1 MVFFSRLVFM
11 GYALLLAAC
20 VSTPIYQFASPVDYE
35 QLPAYRF
42 DVAEV
47 LFINDSTPTD
57 TTALLAETYNMS
69 PAGALKTWTDKR
81 INANGA
87 QGIFSV
93 IIKDANMTVQPLKTT
108 GGIKGYFTT
117 EQDEMLSAYL
127 HVILAV
133 EGNARGLP
141 PAEATISVRA
151 SHSIPEDATV
161 HTRERIYHS
170 VINELMAS
178 FNEEAEKQMQAYFS
192 AYLQ

>member
-20 VSTPIYQFASPVDYE
+20 VSTPIYQYADPVDYAK
-35 QLPAYRF
+35 LPAYRF
-42 DVAEV
+42 DVTEK
-47 LFINDSTPTD
+47 LFINDSNPTD
-57 TTALLAETYNMS
+57 TTAFLAENYAMS
-69 PAGALKTWTDKR
+69 PASALKEWTDKR
-81 INANGA
+81 IIANGA

-93 IIKDANMTVQPLKTT
+93 IVKDANMTTQPLKTS
-108 GGIKGYFTT
+108 GGVKGYFTT
-117 EQDEMLSAYL
+117 EQEEMLSAYL

-133 EGNARGLP
+133 EGSAHDLP

-151 SHSIPEDATV
+151 SHSIPEGASIDA
-161 HTRERIYHS
+161 RERIYRS

-178 FNEEAEKQMQAYFS
+178 FNKEAEKQMQAYFS